1 MVDEVALVV
10 VDVGGDLGGG
20 QGLVVVRRSL
30 VVVKVLDPINSATM
44 TKLTSFKLF
53 ELIGWCSQTF
63 PVNSHY
69 TTEP

>member
-20 QGLVVVRRSL
+20 QGLVVV
-30 VVVKVLDPINSATM
+30 KVLDPINSATT

>member
-10 VDVGGDLGGG
+10 VDVGGDLDGG

-44 TKLTSFKLF
+44 S
-53 ELIGWCSQTF
+53 
-63 PVNSHY
+63 
-69 TTEP
+69 